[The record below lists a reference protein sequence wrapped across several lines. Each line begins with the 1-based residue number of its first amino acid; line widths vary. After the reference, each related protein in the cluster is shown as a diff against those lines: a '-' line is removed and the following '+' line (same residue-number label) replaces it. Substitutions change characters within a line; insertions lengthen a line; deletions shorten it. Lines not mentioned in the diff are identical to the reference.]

1 MFLIPDGPAEKAG
14 VHLGDQVTSVDGK
27 PVTGV
32 SDAVSRIQGAP
43 GTPVQIAIDRS
54 GTALGFT
61 ITRAP

>member
-1 MFLIPDGPAEKAG
+1 M
-14 VHLGDQVTSVDGK
+14 HLGDQVKVVDGK

-43 GTPVQIAIDRS
+43 GTPVQIAVDRGGS
-54 GTALGFT
+54 PLAFT